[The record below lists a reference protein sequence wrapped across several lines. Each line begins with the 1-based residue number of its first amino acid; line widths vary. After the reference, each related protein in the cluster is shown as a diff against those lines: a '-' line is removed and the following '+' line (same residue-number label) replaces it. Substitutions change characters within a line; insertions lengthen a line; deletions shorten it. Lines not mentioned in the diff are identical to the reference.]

1 MSNENTV
8 VNFTGTVESVEKELI
23 PRLYIGR
30 IKSDN
35 GEYLVEMDLHKDLKV
50 YEPGTRVEVTI
61 SKTMPNYKDG
71 VDLVAKGTVVSI
83 RNDGDYT
90 AYLISIGGLLFILKS
105 KKKLDL
111 APTEKLYIKITEV

>member
-1 MSNENTV
+1 MSDENIV

-23 PRLYIGR
+23 PRLYVGR

-50 YEPGTRVEVTI
+50 YEPGTRVEVTV
-61 SKTMPNYKDG
+61 SRSTPNYQDG

-83 RNDGDYT
+83 RNEGDYI

-105 KKKLDL
+105 KKKLNL
-111 APTEKLYIKITEV
+111 APTEKLYIKVAEI